1 MTLFNDAERSR
12 QTVAQEAARIIVDHG
27 IKDYRVAK
35 QKAAERLG
43 LNRFGALPSNQE
55 IESALVEHHRLFSP
69 DDHDRS
75 ILERRRTALGMMQ
88 SMDEFE
94 PRLVGPLLAGT
105 ATPDAPANL
114 HLFAD
119 TPENVAWFLEAHSV
133 AYKLFERRLQVR
145 RGKTRTFPGYR
156 FGWNSLIFEATVFPY
171 DGLRQAPLSPVDGRP
186 MKRASVKKVR
196 ALLAAGSAA

>member
-1 MTLFNDAERSR
+1 MTQFYDADRSR
-12 QTVAQEAARIIVDHG
+12 LTVAQEAARIIVDHG
-27 IKDYRVAK
+27 ITDYRVAK

-69 DDHDRS
+69 DDHHRS
-75 ILERRRTALGMMQ
+75 INERRNVALGIMK
-88 SMDEFE
+88 SMAEFE

-105 ATPDAPANL
+105 ASADSPANL

-119 TPENVAWFLEAHSV
+119 TPENVAWFLDSRSV
-133 AYKLFERRLQVR
+133 AYGLFERRLQVR
-145 RGKTRTFPGYR
+145 RGKSRSFPGYR
-156 FGWNSLIFEATVFPY
+156 FRWDTLMCEATVFPY

-186 MKRASVKKVR
+186 MKRASVKKLR
-196 ALLAAGSAA
+196 ALLVPDGTA